1 MMRSQENT
9 KPFEDQKVPEKMC
22 VRIQN
27 EEEQHGEDLINYLYS
42 KGAYPIQ

>member
-1 MMRSQENT
+1 MMRSQE
-9 KPFEDQKVPEKMC
+9 KPMLFEDQKSPEKMC
-22 VRIQN
+22 VQIQK